1 MANEIEPHAELY
13 KVYLET
19 AEKVS
24 DRRAQANAWMLSVNS
39 ALATLYGVLE
49 VGKGTVDSSAQE
61 LWLWAIP
68 AAGMLVCIAWASLLA
83 SYRQLN
89 AAKFKVLQELETDL
103 VFQPFKR
110 EQEIYRSNARVS
122 LTKIERWIPWAF
134 AALYAA
140 LLLAAW
146 LL

>member
-1 MANEIEPHAELY
+1 MSNEENSHAELY
-13 KVYLET
+13 KLYLAT

-39 ALATLYGVLE
+39 ALATLYGVLD
-49 VGKGTVDSSAQE
+49 VRKGTLAGEQQQ

-68 AAGMLVCIAWASLLA
+68 VAGFLVCIAWASLLA

-89 AAKFKVLQELETDL
+89 SAKFEVLQELEEKL
-103 VFQPFKR
+103 AFPLFKR
-110 EQEIYRSNARVS
+110 EQNSYNKLGRHGLA
-122 LTKIERWIPWAF
+122 KIERWIPWSF

-140 LLLAAW
+140 LFLAAS
-146 LL
+146 LT